1 MIHTE
6 HVVVLDFP
14 NGEVDILE
22 LSFERNEEITIGEQV
37 ELELQNG
44 NKVSFAS
51 SKEVF
56 TKRGWIKAMDLT
68 LEDEI
73 LVY

>member
-37 ELELQNG
+37 ELELQNKG
-44 NKVSFAS
+44 YKLDSIEYMS
-51 SKEVF
+51 SEF
-56 TKRGWIKAMDLT
+56 
-68 LEDEI
+68 EI
-73 LVY
+73 NINH